1 MCGIVIYISCYIFLS
16 LECSIIFFFNYN
28 EQINVKERKNKEIF
42 WFSVFFLRNEIDTR
56 MKLFLLSLKDIL

>member
-16 LECSIIFFFNYN
+16 LECSTIFFFNYN

-42 WFSVFFLRNEIDTR
+42 WFSVFFLRNEIDTS